1 MSDQAPD
8 TSRVHFASVLHIFS
22 KLIFT
27 VIGDEVEAETSD
39 EENGCPF
46 IDCW

>member
-8 TSRVHFASVLHIFS
+8 TSHVHFASVLHVFSEQIFA
-22 KLIFT
+22 

-46 IDCW
+46 KDRW